1 MYQMLN
7 YMKYLCNSK
16 FLIQGCMLVNLN
28 RVKIFP
34 SINNKSVLQAEKNAL
49 ETRLELSDQLIS

>member
-16 FLIQGCMLVNLN
+16 FFIQGCMLVNLN

-34 SINNKSVLQAEKNAL
+34 SINNKSVLQAVKSAL
-49 ETRLELSDQLIS
+49 ETR